1 MERGG
6 REERRLKVERKE
18 SQEGLDGLDLR
29 EETLDLPQ
37 EDRSLET
44 PPLVP

>member
-1 MERGG
+1 MR
-6 REERRLKVERKE
+6 VERKG
-18 SQEGLDGLDLR
+18 SQEDRGGLDLQ

-44 PPLVP
+44 PPLVQ

>member
-6 REERRLKVERKE
+6 REERRLMVERKE
-18 SQEGLDGLDLR
+18 SQEGPDGWDLQ
-29 EETLDLPQ
+29 EETLDLPL

-44 PPLVP
+44 PPLVQ

>member
-6 REERRLKVERKE
+6 REERRLMVERKE
-18 SQEGLDGLDLR
+18 SQEGRGGSDLQ
-29 EETLDLPQ
+29 EETLDPSL

-44 PPLVP
+44 PPLVQ

>member
-6 REERRLKVERKE
+6 REERRLMVERKE
-18 SQEGLDGLDLR
+18 SQECQDGWDLQ
-29 EETLDLPQ
+29 EETLDPPL

-44 PPLVP
+44 PPLVQ

>member
-6 REERRLKVERKE
+6 REGRSLIVEREE
-18 SQEGLDGLDLR
+18 SQEGRDGLDLQ
-29 EETLDLPQ
+29 EETLDPPL

-44 PPLVP
+44 PPLVR

>member
-6 REERRLKVERKE
+6 REERRLIVGRKE
-18 SQEGLDGLDLR
+18 SQEGRDGWDLQ

-37 EDRSLET
+37 KDRSLET
-44 PPLVP
+44 PPLVQ

>member
-6 REERRLKVERKE
+6 QEERRLMVERKE
-18 SQEGLDGLDLR
+18 NQEGQDGLDLQ

-44 PPLVP
+44 PPLVQ

>member
-6 REERRLKVERKE
+6 REERRLIVGRKE
-18 SQEGLDGLDLR
+18 SREDRDGWDLQ
-29 EETLDLPQ
+29 EETLDPPL

-44 PPLVP
+44 PPLVQ

>member
-6 REERRLKVERKE
+6 REERRLMLGRRE
-18 SQEGLDGLDLR
+18 SQEGRDNWDLQ
-29 EETLDLPQ
+29 EETLDPPL

-44 PPLVP
+44 PPLVQ

>member
-6 REERRLKVERKE
+6 REERRLIVERKE
-18 SQEGLDGLDLR
+18 SQEGRGGWDLQ

-44 PPLVP
+44 PPLVQ

>member
-6 REERRLKVERKE
+6 REERTLKVERKE
-18 SQEGLDGLDLR
+18 SQEGRGGLDLQ
-29 EETLDLPQ
+29 EETLDPPL

-44 PPLVP
+44 PPLVQ

>member
-6 REERRLKVERKE
+6 REERRLMVERKE
-18 SQEGLDGLDLR
+18 NQEGRDGLDLQ

-44 PPLVP
+44 PPLVQ

>member
-6 REERRLKVERKE
+6 REERRLLVERKE
-18 SQEGLDGLDLR
+18 IWEGRGGLDLH

-44 PPLVP
+44 PPLVQ